1 MEIVNC
7 RGKSDSPGPAVA
19 HRRSQAGA
27 GVLRSVVG
35 VIAPTLQV

>member
-7 RGKSDSPGPAVA
+7 RGKAIHQGRPLA